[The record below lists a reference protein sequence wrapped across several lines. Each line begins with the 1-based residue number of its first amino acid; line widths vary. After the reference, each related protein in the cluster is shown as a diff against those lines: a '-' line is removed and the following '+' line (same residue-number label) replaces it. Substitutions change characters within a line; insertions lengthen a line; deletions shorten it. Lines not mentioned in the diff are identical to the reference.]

1 MATIN
6 LAIVVPD
13 DQVSRMRDGLR
24 AFWGQIEDPPGS
36 GQFRDM
42 TNAEVIERLR
52 KETIGNVKR
61 MVLKAETLAAE
72 KALQNI
78 AEVDAT

>member
-6 LAIVVPD
+6 LVITVPD
-13 DQVSRMRDGLR
+13 AQLDRVRNGLK
-24 AFWGQIEDPPGS
+24 AFWGKIEDPPGS

-52 KETIGNVKR
+52 KETIGNIKR

-72 KALQNI
+72 KALQTI
-78 AEVDAT
+78 SEVDAT

>member
-1 MATIN
+1 
-6 LAIVVPD
+6 
-13 DQVSRMRDGLR
+13 MRDGLR